1 MGMFDQTQQQP
12 YGVPM
17 GGYQYNGF
25 PQQPKVMNVL
35 SEDEIKEL
43 QAQRSQFSLGL
54 TERESKQ
61 AACNHRSID
70 GTSDSLVYDNETGI
84 ARCTICGYEFRPID
98 ADTSPESI
106 RDAADR
112 IVDILQTIKL
122 MYTDI
127 PAASAREYFQII
139 PLIAKVPQLFDFA
152 AKNFAKHEFNQ
163 WSYNNRNMG
172 GMAMLA
178 NLNNMLGSSQNFGY
192 PQQPMM
198 QPNPAFNP
206 YAQPQ
211 APVGYPQQPQMN
223 PFGFAGASAGYQPQ
237 TQGYQ
242 YTAPGAPVPPVAPQ
256 APEAQAP
263 QAAPAAPEAQPATT
277 VTSKVTV

>member
-127 PAASAREYFQII
+127 LKALNLPCVVVADAGLGTINHTVLTLSYLRQLNFKIKGVILNRFDSNNPMHQDNLRMVEDLSKTKVIAVLLNNQTKLQLLDNHQMEEYF
-139 PLIAKVPQLFDFA
+139 D
-152 AKNFAKHEFNQ
+152 EC
-163 WSYNNRNMG
+163 
-172 GMAMLA
+172 
-178 NLNNMLGSSQNFGY
+178 
-192 PQQPMM
+192 
-198 QPNPAFNP
+198 
-206 YAQPQ
+206 
-211 APVGYPQQPQMN
+211 
-223 PFGFAGASAGYQPQ
+223 
-237 TQGYQ
+237 
-242 YTAPGAPVPPVAPQ
+242 
-256 APEAQAP
+256 
-263 QAAPAAPEAQPATT
+263 
-277 VTSKVTV
+277 